1 MTNEHG
7 LEPTPRING
16 AYLGVTERDF
26 EIVQTNSI
34 SFDGFNAFELR
45 LMRTGGGYE
54 LVYFGQYYA
63 CEAAQAGFLAA
74 VKLIGGK

>member
-7 LEPTPRING
+7 LEPTQQISG

-26 EIVQTNSI
+26 EIARSVFLSTPLL
-34 SFDGFNAFELR
+34 ELR
-45 LMRTGGGYE
+45 LMRAGGGYE
-54 LVYFGQYYA
+54 PIYIGSYGECL
-63 CEAAQAGFLAA
+63 AARSGFLAA